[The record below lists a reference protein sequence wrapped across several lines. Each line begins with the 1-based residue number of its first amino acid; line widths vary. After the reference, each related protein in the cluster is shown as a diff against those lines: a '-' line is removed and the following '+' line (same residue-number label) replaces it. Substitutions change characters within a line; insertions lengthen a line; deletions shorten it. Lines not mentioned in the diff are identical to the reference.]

1 MMSSNQKIV
10 IIADDFTGAN
20 DTGVQFA
27 KAGYNTSV
35 TSSYCEYDYNSDIMV
50 INTETRLIDKNKAK
64 EKIRLFLNN
73 LKVDSNKIIYKKIDS
88 TFRGNIGIEIE
99 TLLNNLNY
107 NICVIANAF
116 PNMNRTIIN
125 GISYV
130 NGVELDKT
138 DFAKDPI
145 NPIKTPHI
153 EKILKEQTN
162 YNTKL
167 VSISDIS
174 NGVFEKDIINSINN
188 NEKIIYICDSEK
200 NEDLLAISN
209 ILKDYLDKIII
220 TGCAGLANA
229 LLSSISNFVPMC
241 FVSGSLSKISIKQL
255 NKIREKNAELLN
267 IDKELFFSNNLEAL
281 KNDLKIQ
288 IDKLVKSKKHI
299 IVSITT
305 TDKDREENDFYAEKN
320 SIKNDHITE
329 YISSLTAKIIK
340 FIFEY
345 IKIKALFISG
355 GNTAIHIIKEF
366 EANNVYLFG
375 EIDEGIP
382 YGVISD
388 GLYPFTQIATK
399 AGAFGDENLYLK
411 VIEFYNK

>member
-1 MMSSNQKIV
+1 MHEKII

-20 DTGVQFA
+20 DTGVKFA

-35 TSSYCEYDYNSDIMV
+35 TSSHCEYDYNSDIMV
-50 INTETRLIDKNKAK
+50 INTETRLIDKNEAK
-64 EKIRLFLNN
+64 EKINLFLNN

-88 TFRGNIGIEIE
+88 TFRGNIGAEIE
-99 TLLNNLNY
+99 ALLNKFDY
-107 NICVIANAF
+107 NVCVVANAF
-116 PNMNRTIIN
+116 PSMNRTIVN

-130 NGVELDKT
+130 NDIELDKT

-145 NPIKTPHI
+145 NPIKTSYI
-153 EKILKEQTN
+153 ENILKEQTD
-162 YNTKL
+162 YSIKL
-167 VSISDIS
+167 VKVDDIH
-174 NGVFEKDIINSINN
+174 NGKFQKDINNDINADK
-188 NEKIIYICDSEK
+188 KIIYICDSEK
-200 NEDLLAISN
+200 DDDLLSISN
-209 ILKDYLDKIII
+209 ILKEHLNKIL
-220 TGCAGLANA
+220 TVGCAGFADA
-229 LLSSISNFVPMC
+229 LLNTINNFTPIC
-241 FVSGSLSKISIKQL
+241 FVSGSLSKISMKQL